1 MKSETPTQ
9 GTRSATADDPPRRPY
24 ESPLRAELV
33 EQTRLRILEAVADEL
48 TDQDL
53 QDLSVPAIAARA
65 RVALRTVYRHFPT
78 KEALLDG
85 FCEWWISQRLQT
97 VQYDG
102 ASSQDLP
109 RIIREHFAALD
120 REPEVMRAM
129 MVSRAGQQVRDRR
142 RPRQLRSFAQA
153 LKSVTAGMDPRDAR
167 GALAAIHTLDTA
179 PTWQH
184 LREHW
189 GLSTEEAAGAAAWAV
204 SVLIRELED
213 NPHSLKDTHAC

>member
-1 MKSETPTQ
+1 MKSEMSTHGARGAIANHT
-9 GTRSATADDPPRRPY
+9 PRRPY
-24 ESPLRAELV
+24 ESPLRAEQR
-33 EQTRLRILEAVADEL
+33 EQTRLRIFEAVVEEL

-65 RVALRTVYRHFPT
+65 RVALRTVYRYFPT
-78 KEALLDG
+78 KDALLDA

-97 VQYDG
+97 VQYEG
-102 ASSQDLP
+102 ASPQDLP
-109 RIIREHFAALD
+109 RIIREHYAALD
-120 REPEVMRAM
+120 REPEVIRAM

-153 LKSVTAGMDPRDAR
+153 LENLTARMDPSDAR

-189 GLSTEEAAGAAAWAV
+189 GLSTEEAARAAAWAA

-213 NPHSLKDTHAC
+213 NPDSLKETHTC